1 SLESVFLKLC
11 CQASRSGSEQQ
22 LEPADNCVVKLNTDA
37 NGNDV
42 DLASI
47 SIEMTSAVEIES
59 SNRTPELIRDS
70 ASSLESFR
78 SLPKPRRIG
87 AVVLKDFT
95 NMIRRIGFLLF
106 QFSLPVLQIVLFCLC
121 VGPEPR
127 DLRLAIVNDDV
138 SGNYSRE
145 FIESLDGNKLGK
157 VIFPDLQQARAEVL
171 SANAWSVLHF
181 RKNFSSSLTQR
192 LINPVGLSNETLRQG
207 SLHLEMDDT
216 NYQVSAVLQKTI
228 AKNLQNFLGDLLE
241 KQGQPRV
248 LASLPVEYRPP
259 LLGSKDPTFTEFM
272 APGMIITILFF
283 LSTGL
288 TAVTFV
294 SERRHGLLDRSL
306 VAGVTISE
314 LMLGH
319 ILTQLV
325 VMSGRDDA

>member
-1 SLESVFLKLC
+1 
-11 CQASRSGSEQQ
+11 
-22 LEPADNCVVKLNTDA
+22 
-37 NGNDV
+37 
-42 DLASI
+42 
-47 SIEMTSAVEIES
+47 EIKS

-145 FIESLDGNKLGK
+145 FIESLDGKKLGK

-171 SANAWSVLHF
+171 SANAL
-181 RKNFSSSLTQR
+181 R

-228 AKNLQNFLGDLLE
+228 AKHLQDFIGDLLE

-248 LASLPVEYRPP
+248 LASLPVEYKPP

-294 SERRHGLLDRSL
+294 SERRHGLLDRS
-306 VAGVTISE
+306 
-314 LMLGH
+314 
-319 ILTQLV
+319 
-325 VMSGRDDA
+325 